1 MITVDVGTPWSQNA
15 FPPLLCAWLAESMR
29 ILIAGASGVVGS
41 RLLPQLV
48 QAGHEVH
55 GTTRR
60 ADRLERIESAGG
72 HGLIMDALEADS
84 VLEAVTVV
92 RPDMIIHQLTDL
104 AQRDFSGNA
113 DLRII
118 GTRNLV
124 DAAKA
129 VDCQQMITQSIAWV
143 YGPGDSPADEAT
155 PIDLDAPGRG
165 AASNRAVANMEQA
178 TAEVGHGTVLRY
190 GLLYGAGTWYPDQLS
205 ADISTGA
212 LVHVDDAVE
221 ATLLALDWPAGPVN
235 IVEDDHAPV
244 PGRTVSNALARSRG
258 WAPRHTWHEIW
269 QDSRPS

>member
-1 MITVDVGTPWSQNA
+1 
-15 FPPLLCAWLAESMR
+15 MR
-29 ILIAGASGVVGS
+29 ILIAGSSGVIGS
-41 RLLPQLV
+41 RLLPRLV
-48 QAGHEVH
+48 HEGHEVH

-60 ADRLERIESAGG
+60 TDRLEQIESAGG
-72 HGLIMDALEADS
+72 RGLIMDALEADS
-84 VLEAVTVV
+84 VLEVVTAV

-104 AQRDFSGNA
+104 AQRDFQGNA
-113 DLRII
+113 DLRVT

-129 VDCQQMITQSIAWV
+129 VDCRQMITQSIAWV
-143 YGPGDSPADEAT
+143 YGPGDNPADEAT
-155 PIDLDAPGRG
+155 PIDLEASGRG

-190 GLLYGAGTWYPDQLS
+190 GLLYGAGTWYPEQLTADVS
-205 ADISTGA
+205 AGA

-244 PGRTVSNALARSRG
+244 PGRPVSNTLARSRG
-258 WAPRHTWHEIW
+258 WIPRHTWHDFW
-269 QDSRPS
+269 QDA